1 MKKILLIVI
10 IVSSFIS
17 CKNKDAE
24 KIVEKKVQVIL
35 NKPNE
40 ESNDDKNNYKE
51 NNEDKLLDSIKT
63 KFSKVYEF
71 KELNDDERTTQWL
84 GITYLEK
91 DCIDFYLYSD
101 TSPCTTEYYGKACVV
116 KNDTINTAAQNN
128 VDKLIFIQEEKEYKL
143 SIILNKKFD
152 QAEIGYIRKDSLET
166 DCLPV
171 DDTVMKLMK

>member
-1 MKKILLIVI
+1 MKKILLII
-10 IVSSFIS
+10 IILSSFIS
-17 CKNKDAE
+17 CKNGDAE
-24 KIVEKKVQVIL
+24 KTVAKKAPIVS
-35 NKPNE
+35 NKPQENIQ
-40 ESNDDKNNYKE
+40 DDKNNYKE

-71 KELNDDERTTQWL
+71 KELNDDEITTQWL
-84 GITYLEK
+84 GITYLEN

-101 TSPCTTEYYGKACVV
+101 TSPCTTEYYGKACAI
-116 KNDTINTAAQNN
+116 KNDTINTVEKNN

-143 SIILNKKFD
+143 SIILNKKLD

-166 DCLPV
+166 NCLPV